1 MNPKKEIFITATT
14 DLEGLLEL
22 LDINEILYEKI
33 RLSDFGEG
41 VKKIIF
47 EAIVL
52 SKPSKLH
59 PAEDFYDA
67 DKGLISGS
75 AIVSYEAIKNS
86 NRIDGVRRLLD
97 GLFGLLG
104 KYSTQVKEFD
114 FEGLKRAILA
124 AMESYQPI
132 EVK

>member
-14 DLEGLLEL
+14 DLESLIELLE
-22 LDINEILYEKI
+22 INQILSEKI
-33 RLSDFGEG
+33 HMSDFGEG

-59 PAEDFYDA
+59 EEEDFYDA

-75 AIVSYEAIKNS
+75 AIVSYGAIKTS
-86 NRIDGVRRLLD
+86 NRTDGVRRLLD
-97 GLFGLLG
+97 GVFRLLD
-104 KYSTQVKEFD
+104 KYSNQIKEFD
-114 FEGLKRAILA
+114 FEGLKA
-124 AMESYQPI
+124 AMLTASKNHHPFTS
-132 EVK
+132 